1 MKYFRFS
8 LQHNRFS
15 MKNVFRLVTVVSLF
29 TASVI
34 AQESEEMEAL
44 YKTEAR
50 RYNAL
55 ISRLSGTSAATE
67 QIDVKYYKLNIRI
80 ADQKGFVRGDV
91 FAKVFVNADTINS
104 ITYDLM
110 SALTVD
116 SAFVDGVKTTVTA
129 AAKSIAIALPAQR
142 FHGDTVTTQVYYRGN
157 PPYTGLGSYSDVNA
171 SDQTRWIYTLSEP
184 YGARDWWPC
193 VDHPTDK
200 ADSMDIWI
208 TCHQSLTGVTSGKL
222 VETVQNGDNTKT
234 YKWKHRY
241 PVATYL
247 IAVTIGNFSSFSDWY
262 KYSGTDSMEVVNYV
276 LSNIGTTSPSYRA
289 NAALTI
295 SMLQIFKPIFGEY
308 PFINEKYGHV
318 QFGWSGGME
327 HQTLT
332 SLGSYS
338 FSEATIAH
346 ELVHQWFG
354 DMITCRTWPDLWL
367 NEGFA
372 QYFEVV
378 YRERMYGTSAYWS
391 RIATRLSNAKS
402 AVGTLYVQDT
412 ANVSNL
418 FAGSRVYN
426 KGASVLHMLRHVL
439 GDSIFFAAI
448 KSYATDPALMYGTAA
463 TIDFQTHC
471 ETVSGRDLD
480 WFFNQWV
487 YGEKYPKY
495 TYYHG
500 IDSIVNGY
508 ISRVRITQTTGTS
521 NPAYF
526 TMPID
531 LKFTATG
538 WDTTV
543 TVMNNAPDQMFYI
556 PLSRRATS
564 VSLDPEGWILRDVT
578 FNPTTVRQDGS
589 PYTFELMQN
598 YPNPFNPSTT
608 IRFSIPVT
616 GNVKVTVY
624 DMLGQEVETL
634 TNEARPAGEHEIQ
647 WLPKNLSSGMYI
659 FRLEAGSFVQ
669 SKKTTLVK

>member
-1 MKYFRFS
+1 MKTFYRSIFALLS
-8 LQHNRFS
+8 
-15 MKNVFRLVTVVSLF
+15 F
-29 TASVI
+29 TTI
-34 AQESEEMEAL
+34 LMAQDDAELNEL
-44 YKTEAR
+44 YKTEALR
-50 RYNAL
+50 HQNL
-55 ISRLSGTSAATE
+55 IRHYAASSAATE
-67 QIDVKYYKLNIRI
+67 WIDAKYYKLNIRI
-80 ADQKGFVRGDV
+80 ADQKGFVKGDV
-91 FAKVFVNADTINS
+91 AAVVIVRADSVTS
-104 ITYDLM
+104 IPYDLM

-116 SAFVDGVKTTVTA
+116 SVFVDGVKTTVIA
-129 AAKSIAIALPAQR
+129 AAKTIEIALPATRYQ
-142 FHGDTVTTQVYYRGN
+142 GDTVTTQVYYHGY
-157 PPYTGLGSYSDVNA
+157 PPYTGLGSYSDANA
-171 SDQTRWIYTLSEP
+171 ADMTRWVYTLSEP

-200 ADSMDIWI
+200 ADSIDIWI
-208 TCHQSLTGVTSGKL
+208 TCDQSLTGVTSGKL

-247 IAVTIGNFSSFSDWY
+247 VAVTIGNFSSFSDWY
-262 KYSGTDSMEVVNYV
+262 KYTETDSMEVVNYV
-276 LSNIGTTSPSYRA
+276 LSNIGTTSPSYRS

-295 SMLQIFKPIFGEY
+295 GMLDIFKAMFGEY
-308 PFINEKYGHV
+308 PFIDEKYGHV

-372 QYFEVV
+372 QYFEAV

-391 RIATRLSNAKS
+391 RMASRITSAKS

-412 ANVSNL
+412 ANVGNL

-426 KGASVLHMLRHVL
+426 KGAFVLQMLRHVL

-471 ETVSGRDLD
+471 ETVSGSDLD
-480 WFFNQWV
+480 WFFNQWI

-500 IDSIVNGY
+500 VDTTETGF

-526 TMPID
+526 TMPIN

-543 TVMNNAPDQMFYI
+543 TIFNNAADQMFYI
-556 PLSRRATS
+556 PLSHRASS
-564 VSLDPEGWILRDVT
+564 VSIDPEGWILRDIT
-578 FNPTTVRQDGS
+578 FNPTGVKEDGS

-608 IRFSIPVT
+608 IRFSVPVT
-616 GNVKVTVY
+616 GIVKVRVY
-624 DMLGQEVETL
+624 DMLGQEIETL
-634 TNEARPAGEHEIQ
+634 TNEEHPAGEHEIQ
-647 WLPKNLSSGMYI
+647 WSPNNISSGMYI
-659 FRLEAGSFVQ
+659 FRMESGSFVQ
-669 SKKTTLVK
+669 SKKMTLVK

>member
-1 MKYFRFS
+1 MKIFYRT
-8 LQHNRFS
+8 
-15 MKNVFRLVTVVSLF
+15 VFTLISFVTIVV
-29 TASVI
+29 
-34 AQESEEMEAL
+34 AQDDADLNDL

-50 RYNAL
+50 RHQVLVRQYA
-55 ISRLSGTSAATE
+55 SSSVATE

-80 ADQKGFVRGDV
+80 ADQKGYVKGDV
-91 FAKVFVNADTINS
+91 AAVVIIRADSVTS

-116 SAFVDGVKTTVTA
+116 SVFVDGAKTTVIA
-129 AAKSIAIALPAQR
+129 AAKTIEIALPSKR
-142 FHGDTVTTQVYYRGN
+142 FQGDTVTTQVYYHGN
-157 PPYTGLGSYSDVNA
+157 PPYTGLGSYSDANA
-171 SDQTRWIYTLSEP
+171 ADQTRWIYTLSEP
-184 YGARDWWPC
+184 YGSRDWWPC
-193 VDHPTDK
+193 VDHPTEK

-208 TCHQSLTGVTSGKL
+208 TCDQSLTGVTSGKL
-222 VETVQNGDNTKT
+222 VEIVQNGDNTKT

-241 PVATYL
+241 PIATYL
-247 IAVTIGNFSSFSDWY
+247 VAVTIGNFSSFSDWY
-262 KYSGTDSMEVVNYV
+262 KYTETDSMEVVNYV
-276 LSNIGTTSPSYRA
+276 LSNIGSTSPSYRT

-295 SMLQIFKPIFGEY
+295 GMLEIFKPIFGEY
-308 PFINEKYGHV
+308 PFIDEKYGHV
-318 QFGWSGGME
+318 QFGWGGGME

-332 SLGSYS
+332 SLGSNA

-354 DMITCRTWPDLWL
+354 DLITCRTWPDLWL

-372 QYFEVV
+372 QYFEAV
-378 YRERMYGTSAYWS
+378 YRERMYGETAFRSRMAQRITSAK
-391 RIATRLSNAKS
+391 T
-402 AVGTLYVQDT
+402 AVGTLHVQDT

-418 FAGSRVYN
+418 FASSRVYN
-426 KGASVLHMLRHVL
+426 KGSVVLHMLRHSL
-439 GDSIFFAAI
+439 GDSVFFAAI

-471 ETVSGRDLD
+471 ETASGRDLD

-487 YGEKYPKY
+487 FGEKYPKY

-500 IDSIVNGY
+500 VDTTETGF
-508 ISRVRITQTTGTS
+508 ISRVRIKQTTGTS

-526 TMPID
+526 SMPID
-531 LKFTATG
+531 LKFFATA

-543 TVMNNAPDQMFYI
+543 TVFNNSPDQIFYI
-556 PLSRRATS
+556 PLPRRAAT
-564 VSLDPEGWILRDVT
+564 VSIDPNEWILRDLT
-578 FNPTTVRQDGS
+578 FNPTAVREDGS

-608 IRFSIPVT
+608 IRYSIPVT
-616 GNVKVTVY
+616 ANVKVTVY

-647 WLPKNLSSGMYI
+647 WLPKNISSGMYI
-659 FRLEAGSFVQ
+659 FRLESGSFAQ
-669 SKKTTLVK
+669 SKKMTLVK